1 MALKISKDEQAKRDA
16 TERKRHDCE
25 VRYVA
30 KQSAKWIK
38 NHLKGVGEIRGELA
52 RIKLRS
58 DVLKIW
64 EK

>member
-1 MALKISKDEQAKRDA
+1 MPLPSRPAETRPTW
-16 TERKRHDCE
+16 TEEYRHQKE
-25 VRYVA
+25 VEYVA

-38 NHLKGVGEIRGELA
+38 NHLKGVGEIRGEPA